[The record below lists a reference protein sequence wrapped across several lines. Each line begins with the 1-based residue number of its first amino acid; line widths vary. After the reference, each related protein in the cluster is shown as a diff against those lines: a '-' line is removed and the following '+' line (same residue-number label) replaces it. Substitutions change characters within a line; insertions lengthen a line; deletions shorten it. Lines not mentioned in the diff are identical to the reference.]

1 MPKGRP
7 AYTCLMRNFRP
18 YRPRVASSPLRA
30 GAVTL
35 AAVIPMELGCAGRE
49 GPANHESTTAPPTT
63 SEEVTF
69 PSADGATLHADL
81 HRSGR
86 ESAPLLLMFHQG
98 GSNVRAEYAPILP
111 RLLEAGF
118 DALAVDLRRGGDTF
132 GGTNRTVDALGHNDT
147 PYCEVY
153 PDVVASLQQ
162 ALEAAD
168 GETVISWGS
177 SYSGTLALRL
187 AVERPGDVDA
197 VIAFSPASGG
207 PLAECPADEL
217 ADRLAVPTLVVRP
230 ANEAEIP
237 FVQEQ
242 LRIFSEA
249 GHRTYI
255 ADPGSHGASTLVPD
269 RVEGGADTAAAWET
283 VLEFLRESSAR

>member
-1 MPKGRP
+1 MI
-7 AYTCLMRNFRP
+7 
-18 YRPRVASSPLRA
+18 PLA
-30 GAVTL
+30 F
-35 AAVIPMELGCAGRE
+35 GCAGPE
-49 GPANHESTTAPPTT
+49 GPADNDSTTVPPTT
-63 SEEVTF
+63 SEEITF
-69 PSADGATLHADL
+69 LSADGTTLHADL

-86 ESAPLLLMFHQG
+86 GSAPLLLMFHQG
-98 GSNVRAEYAPILP
+98 GSNARAEYAPILP

-118 DALAVDLRRGGDTF
+118 DALAVDLRRGGDTY

-162 ALEAAD
+162 ALEAAG
-168 GETVISWGS
+168 GETIIAWGS

-187 AVERPGDVDA
+187 AAERPEDVAA

-207 PLAECPADEL
+207 PLAECPANEQ
-217 ADRLAVPTLVVRP
+217 ADRLAIPTLVVRP
-230 ANEAEIP
+230 SGEAEIP
-237 FVQEQ
+237 SVQEQ
-242 LRIFSEA
+242 LRIFAEA
-249 GHRTYI
+249 GHLTYV